1 MTRSPPPGWPPPGR
15 RSRRCA
21 DEHHLPVENLLTPD
35 FVRRVM
41 WEPPEADADDLADAL
56 AARLTQLGAR
66 PWQIEL
72 SLDLLVTA
80 VTAPK
85 PVAGPEQAA
94 PVDGAP
100 AETSTDEA

>member
-1 MTRSPPPGWPPPGR
+1 
-15 RSRRCA
+15 
-21 DEHHLPVENLLTPD
+21 
-35 FVRRVM
+35 M
-41 WEPPEADADDLADAL
+41 WEPPEADDRRRSPTLL
-56 AARLTQLGAR
+56 AARLTELGAR
-66 PWQIEL
+66 PWQVEL